1 MRASLIRW
9 RSVMNFMKTIVAAG
23 LVAASTSALAAD
35 ITGAGATF
43 PFPVY
48 SKWADAYKKETG
60 NGLNYQTIGSRDGLK
75 QILAKTV
82 TVGATDAPL
91 KAELLEKDGL

>member
-43 PFPVY
+43 PFPIY

-60 NGLNYQTIGSRDGLK
+60 NGLNCQSIGAGGGLK
-75 QILAKTV
+75 QNEAKTG
-82 TVGATDAPL
+82 TFGETDMPINVETID
-91 KAELLEKDGL
+91 KARL